1 MRRLM
6 IAIVV
11 LVVLGGGGYLAV
23 TASQGKPG
31 NAPQPT
37 TTPIGKTTSI
47 NTGGEVV
54 AEAEVLP
61 IRFAELSL
69 ATTGIISQVLVAE
82 GDSVK
87 QGQALLRIDS
97 KRQAAAVT
105 QAQAALDAAKA
116 KQATSQATLAKAQAA
131 LAQLR

>member
-1 MRRLM
+1 MRRII

-11 LVVLGGGGYLAV
+11 LLMVGGGGYLAL
-23 TASQGKPG
+23 TASQGKLG

-37 TTPIGKTTSI
+37 ATPPTKTTSI

-61 IRFAELSL
+61 MKFAELSL
-69 ATTGIISQVLVAE
+69 PTTGIVAQVLVAE

-87 QGQALLRIDS
+87 QGQVLLRIDS
-97 KRQAAAVT
+97 KRQAAAVS
-105 QAQAALDAAKA
+105 QAQAGLDAAKA

-131 LAQLR
+131 LAQLK

>member
-1 MRRLM
+1 MRRII

-11 LVVLGGGGYLAV
+11 LVVLGGGGYLAL

-31 NAPQPT
+31 NAPQAT
-37 TTPIGKTTSI
+37 ATPPGKTTSI

-61 IRFAELSL
+61 IKFAELSL
-69 ATTGIISQVLVAE
+69 ATTGIVSQVLVAE

-87 QGQALLRIDS
+87 QGQVLLRTDA
-97 KRQAAAVT
+97 KRQAAAVV
-105 QAQAALDAAKA
+105 QAQAALDASKA
-116 KQATSQATLAKAQAA
+116 KQATSQ
-131 LAQLR
+131 